1 MFTAYQ
7 PNIPTGTVNL
17 DIDYQN
23 LQTNFTQLNN
33 IFGVDHTPFN
43 LASQSGFHKS
53 VHMIPQSSGSY
64 PPIPPATV
72 AGVGQL
78 FTALVNDGYN
88 NSQALFFLTGGGNL
102 RQLTSN
108 FTPSAAANGNTFMAG
123 GVTVQWGRQA
133 LGAGGSVSGTTL
145 FATSNRS
152 FANNC
157 FCVFTTLISNT
168 AAGSASSNNS
178 LFIRT
183 TTVSNLGFSWRY
195 NGGNSDF
202 SGFYWLA
209 IGN

>member
-23 LQTNFTQLNN
+23 LQSNFTQLNN
-33 IFGVDHTPFN
+33 IFGIDHTPFN
-43 LASQSGFHKS
+43 IASQSGFHKS
-53 VHMIPQSSGSY
+53 IHMIPQSSGSY

-88 NSQALFFLTGGGNL
+88 NSQALFYLTGGGNL

-108 FTPSAAANGNTFMAG
+108 FSPTATANGSTFMAG
-123 GVTVQWGRQA
+123 GITMQWGFVAMANTPR
-133 LGAGGSVSGTTL
+133 VSGDVV
-145 FATSNRS
+145 FATNNRS
-152 FANNC
+152 FAHNC
-157 FCVFTTLISNT
+157 FCVQLTLISIT
-168 AAGSASSNNS
+168 AAGTNSSNNS
-178 LFIRT
+178 LFIRN
-183 TTVSNLGFSWRY
+183 TTVSNLGFSWKC
-195 NGGNSDF
+195 NNEGNDF